1 MDKERILIKIDRL
14 DGYLH
19 ELQDIMPENY
29 ETYQK
34 IEKKR
39 ACERLLQVSIES
51 VLDICA
57 QFVIELRLGLP
68 SEEDDIFEKLEQA
81 KVMSSAAKEKLK
93 RMRGFRNILVH
104 EYGRIDD
111 RIVYDLLKNHMEDF
125 DSIRKEIIAALKL
138 FRTTGSGKKR
148 AFRKKPVV

>member
-1 MDKERILIKIDRL
+1 VDKERILVKIDRL
-14 DGYLH
+14 DRYLN
-19 ELQDIMPENY
+19 ELHDIMPENY
-29 ETYQK
+29 EAYQK

-57 QFVIELRLGLP
+57 QIVIELRLGLP

-81 KVMSSAAKEKLK
+81 KIISSSTRETLK

-104 EYGRIDD
+104 EYGHIDD
-111 RIVYDLLKNHMEDF
+111 RLVYGILKNNIEDF
-125 DSIRKEIIAALKL
+125 SSIRKEIIAAVKNW
-138 FRTTGSGKKR
+138 
-148 AFRKKPVV
+148 

>member
-1 MDKERILIKIDRL
+1 MDKERILVKIDRL
-14 DGYLH
+14 DRYLH

-57 QFVIELRLGLP
+57 QIVIELRLGLP

-81 KVMSSAAKEKLK
+81 KIITPVTKETLK
-93 RMRGFRNILVH
+93 RMKGFRNILVH
-104 EYGRIDD
+104 EYGHIDD
-111 RIVYDLLKNHMEDF
+111 RLVYDVLKNNIDDF
-125 DSIRKEIIAALKL
+125 DAVRKEIIAAV
-138 FRTTGSGKKR
+138 RSW
-148 AFRKKPVV
+148 

>member
-1 MDKERILIKIDRL
+1 VDKERILVYIDRL
-14 DGYLH
+14 DRYLN
-19 ELQDIMPENY
+19 ELEDIMPENY

-57 QFVIELRLGLP
+57 QVVIELRLGLP

-81 KVMSSAAKEKLK
+81 KIISSATRETLK
-93 RMRGFRNILVH
+93 RMKGFRNILVH
-104 EYGRIDD
+104 EYGHIDD
-111 RIVYDLLKNHMEDF
+111 RLVFDVLKNNMEDYN
-125 DSIRKEIIAALKL
+125 SIRKEIIAALKNW
-138 FRTTGSGKKR
+138 
-148 AFRKKPVV
+148 

>member
-1 MDKERILIKIDRL
+1 MTSGISMKPISKRSNPVDKERILVKIDRL
-14 DGYLH
+14 DVYLS

-29 ETYQK
+29 EAYQK

-57 QFVIELRLGLP
+57 QIVIELRLGLP

-81 KVMSSAAKEKLK
+81 KIITSETEETLK
-93 RMRGFRNILVH
+93 RMKGFRNILVH

-111 RIVYDLLKNHMEDF
+111 RLVYNLLTNNIDDF
-125 DSIRKEIIAALKL
+125 KAIRKEIIAAV
-138 FRTTGSGKKR
+138 KR
-148 AFRKKPVV
+148 L

>member
-1 MDKERILIKIDRL
+1 MDKERILVYIDRL
-14 DGYLH
+14 DRYLN
-19 ELQDIMPENY
+19 ELEDIMPGNY

-57 QFVIELRLGLP
+57 QVVIELRLGLP

-81 KVMSSAAKEKLK
+81 KIISSATKETLK
-93 RMRGFRNILVH
+93 RMKGFRNILVH
-104 EYGRIDD
+104 EYGHIDD
-111 RIVYDLLKNHMEDF
+111 RLVFDVLKNNMEDYN
-125 DSIRKEIIAALKL
+125 SIRKEIIAALKNW
-138 FRTTGSGKKR
+138 
-148 AFRKKPVV
+148 

>member
-1 MDKERILIKIDRL
+1 MTSDISIRLISRRSNPVDKERVLVKIDRL
-14 DGYLH
+14 DRYLD
-19 ELQDIMPENY
+19 ELRDIMPEKY
-29 ETYQK
+29 ESYQK

-57 QFVIELRLGLP
+57 QIVIELRLGLP

-81 KVMSSAAKEKLK
+81 KIISSATKETLK
-93 RMRGFRNILVH
+93 RMKGFRNILVH

-111 RIVYDLLKNHMEDF
+111 RLVYDVLKNNIEDF
-125 DSIRKEIIAALKL
+125 DAIRKEIVAAV
-138 FRTTGSGKKR
+138 RSW
-148 AFRKKPVV
+148 

>member
-1 MDKERILIKIDRL
+1 MDKERILVKIDRL
-14 DGYLH
+14 DVYLR

-29 ETYQK
+29 EAYQK

-57 QFVIELRLGLP
+57 QIVIELRLGLP

-81 KVMSSAAKEKLK
+81 KIITSETKETLK
-93 RMRGFRNILVH
+93 RMKGFRNILVH

-111 RIVYDLLKNHMEDF
+111 RLVYDLLMNNFNDF
-125 DSIRKEIIAALKL
+125 DAIRKEIIAAV
-138 FRTTGSGKKR
+138 RNW
-148 AFRKKPVV
+148 

>member
-1 MDKERILIKIDRL
+1 MDKERILAKIDRL
-14 DGYLH
+14 DRYLH
-19 ELQDIMPENY
+19 ELKDIMPENF

-57 QFVIELRLGLP
+57 QVVIELRLGLP
-68 SEEDDIFEKLEQA
+68 SEEDEIFEKLEQA
-81 KVMSSAAKEKLK
+81 KIISSATRETLK

-104 EYGRIDD
+104 EYGHIDD
-111 RIVYDLLKNHMEDF
+111 RLVYDVLKNNIGDF
-125 DSIRKEIIAALKL
+125 SSIRKEIIAALKS
-138 FRTTGSGKKR
+138 R
-148 AFRKKPVV
+148 

>member
-1 MDKERILIKIDRL
+1 MDKERVLVKIDRL
-14 DGYLH
+14 DVYLR

-29 ETYQK
+29 EAYQK

-57 QFVIELRLGLP
+57 QIVIELRLGLP

-81 KVMSSAAKEKLK
+81 KIITSETKETLK
-93 RMRGFRNILVH
+93 RMKGFRNILVH

-111 RIVYDLLKNHMEDF
+111 RLVYDALKNNINDF
-125 DSIRKEIIAALKL
+125 DAIRKEIIAAI
-138 FRTTGSGKKR
+138 RNW
-148 AFRKKPVV
+148 

>member
-1 MDKERILIKIDRL
+1 MISDISIWPISRRLNQVDKERILVKIDRL
-14 DGYLH
+14 DQYLN
-19 ELQDIMPENY
+19 ELSDIMPENF
-29 ETYQK
+29 ESYQK

-57 QFVIELRLGLP
+57 QIVIELRLGLP

-81 KVMSSAAKEKLK
+81 KIISSTTKETLK
-93 RMRGFRNILVH
+93 RMKGFRNIIVH

-111 RIVYDLLKNHMEDF
+111 RLVYDVLKNNIEDF
-125 DSIRKEIIAALKL
+125 DVIRKEIVAAV
-138 FRTTGSGKKR
+138 KR
-148 AFRKKPVV
+148 W

>member
-1 MDKERILIKIDRL
+1 MTSDISIRPTSRRLNPVDKERILVKIDRL
-14 DGYLH
+14 DAYLN
-19 ELQDIMPENY
+19 ELSDIMPENF
-29 ETYQK
+29 ESYQK

-57 QFVIELRLGLP
+57 QIVIELRLGLP

-81 KVMSSAAKEKLK
+81 KIVSSATKETLK
-93 RMRGFRNILVH
+93 RMKGFRNIIVH

-111 RIVYDLLKNHMEDF
+111 RLVYDVLKNNIEDF
-125 DSIRKEIIAALKL
+125 DAIRKEIVAAVK
-138 FRTTGSGKKR
+138 TW
-148 AFRKKPVV
+148 

>member
-1 MDKERILIKIDRL
+1 
-14 DGYLH
+14 
-19 ELQDIMPENY
+19 MPENY

-39 ACERLLQVSIES
+39 ACERLLQVSVES

-57 QFVIELRLGLP
+57 QIVIELRLGLP

-81 KVMSSAAKEKLK
+81 KVMSSVAKEKLK

-104 EYGRIDD
+104 EYGHIDD
-111 RIVYDLLKNHMEDF
+111 RLVYGLLKNNMEDF

-138 FRTTGSGKKR
+138 FRTTRSGEKR
-148 AFRKKPVV
+148 AFRKKPMA

>member
-14 DGYLH
+14 DRYLH
-19 ELQDIMPENY
+19 ELEDIMPENF

-57 QFVIELRLGLP
+57 QIVIELRLGLP

-81 KVMSSAAKEKLK
+81 KIISSATRETLK

-104 EYGRIDD
+104 EYGHIDD
-111 RIVYDLLKNHMEDF
+111 RLVYDVLKNNKNDF
-125 DSIRKEIIAALKL
+125 NAIRKEIITALNKP
-138 FRTTGSGKKR
+138 
-148 AFRKKPVV
+148 AFS

>member
-1 MDKERILIKIDRL
+1 VDKERILVKIDRL
-14 DGYLH
+14 DRYLH

-57 QFVIELRLGLP
+57 QIVIELRLGLP

-81 KVMSSAAKEKLK
+81 KIITPVTKETLK
-93 RMRGFRNILVH
+93 RMKGFRNILVH
-104 EYGRIDD
+104 EYGHIDD
-111 RIVYDLLKNHMEDF
+111 RLVYDVLKNNIDDF
-125 DSIRKEIIAALKL
+125 DAVRKEIIAAV
-138 FRTTGSGKKR
+138 RSW
-148 AFRKKPVV
+148 

>member
-1 MDKERILIKIDRL
+1 MDKERILAKIDRL
-14 DGYLH
+14 DRYLQ
-19 ELQDIMPENY
+19 ELKDIMPENF

-57 QFVIELRLGLP
+57 QIVIELRLGLP
-68 SEEDDIFEKLEQA
+68 SEEDEIFKKLEQA
-81 KVMSSAAKEKLK
+81 KIISSATRETLK

-111 RIVYDLLKNHMEDF
+111 RLVYDVLKNDINDF
-125 DSIRKEIIAALKL
+125 NSIRKEIIAALKS
-138 FRTTGSGKKR
+138 R
-148 AFRKKPVV
+148 

>member
-1 MDKERILIKIDRL
+1 VDKERILAKIDKL
-14 DGYLH
+14 DRYLH
-19 ELQDIMPENY
+19 ELKDIMPENF

-39 ACERLLQVSIES
+39 ACERLLQISIES

-57 QFVIELRLGLP
+57 QIVIELRLGLP
-68 SEEDDIFEKLEQA
+68 SEEDEIFEKLEQA
-81 KVMSSAAKEKLK
+81 KIISSATRETLK

-111 RIVYDLLKNHMEDF
+111 RLVYDVLKNDINDF
-125 DSIRKEIIAALKL
+125 NSIRKEIIAALKS
-138 FRTTGSGKKR
+138 R
-148 AFRKKPVV
+148 

>member
-1 MDKERILIKIDRL
+1 
-14 DGYLH
+14 
-19 ELQDIMPENY
+19 MPENY

-57 QFVIELRLGLP
+57 QIVIELRLGLP

-81 KVMSSAAKEKLK
+81 KIITPVTKETLK
-93 RMRGFRNILVH
+93 RMKGFRNILVH
-104 EYGRIDD
+104 EYGHIDD
-111 RIVYDLLKNHMEDF
+111 RLVYDVLKMQSGRKLLQPSE
-125 DSIRKEIIAALKL
+125 A
-138 FRTTGSGKKR
+138 GK
-148 AFRKKPVV
+148 

>member
-1 MDKERILIKIDRL
+1 MDKERILVYIDRL
-14 DGYLH
+14 DRYLN
-19 ELQDIMPENY
+19 ELKDIMPENY

-57 QFVIELRLGLP
+57 QVVIELRLGLP

-81 KVMSSAAKEKLK
+81 KIISSATKETLK
-93 RMRGFRNILVH
+93 RMKGFRNILVH
-104 EYGRIDD
+104 EYGHIDD
-111 RIVYDLLKNHMEDF
+111 RLVFDVLKNNMEDYN
-125 DSIRKEIIAALKL
+125 SIRKEIIAALKNW
-138 FRTTGSGKKR
+138 
-148 AFRKKPVV
+148 

>member
-1 MDKERILIKIDRL
+1 MISDISIWPISRRLNQVDKERILVKIDRL
-14 DGYLH
+14 DQYLN
-19 ELQDIMPENY
+19 ELSDIMPENF
-29 ETYQK
+29 ESYQK

-57 QFVIELRLGLP
+57 QIVIELRLGLP

-81 KVMSSAAKEKLK
+81 KIISSTTRETLK
-93 RMRGFRNILVH
+93 RMKGFRNIIVH

-111 RIVYDLLKNHMEDF
+111 RLVYDVLKNNIEDF
-125 DSIRKEIIAALKL
+125 DVIRKKIVAAV
-138 FRTTGSGKKR
+138 KR
-148 AFRKKPVV
+148 W

>member
-1 MDKERILIKIDRL
+1 MDKERILVKIDRL
-14 DGYLH
+14 DRYLN
-19 ELQDIMPENY
+19 ELHDIMPENY
-29 ETYQK
+29 EAYQK

-57 QFVIELRLGLP
+57 QIVIELRLGLP

-81 KVMSSAAKEKLK
+81 KIISSSTRETLK

-104 EYGRIDD
+104 EYGHIDD
-111 RIVYDLLKNHMEDF
+111 RLVYGILKNNIEDF
-125 DSIRKEIIAALKL
+125 SSIRKEIIAAVKNW
-138 FRTTGSGKKR
+138 
-148 AFRKKPVV
+148 